1 MLFEVQSS
9 TSECMILMVL
19 HELIKRNNQLHS
31 ERLRSMIPLGIRSLI
46 IKLVHGRRK
55 ECSSY
60 CHCTH
65 RVAGRSFTTLGV
77 ETFVEKEDRNQD
89 P

>member
-1 MLFEVQSS
+1 
-9 TSECMILMVL
+9 MILMVL

-46 IKLVHGRRK
+46 IKLARGRRK
-55 ECSSY
+55 GCSRYYHS
-60 CHCTH
+60 TH
-65 RVAGRSFTTLGV
+65 PVAGGWFATLGV
-77 ETFVEKEDRNQD
+77 EAFVEKEDRNQD